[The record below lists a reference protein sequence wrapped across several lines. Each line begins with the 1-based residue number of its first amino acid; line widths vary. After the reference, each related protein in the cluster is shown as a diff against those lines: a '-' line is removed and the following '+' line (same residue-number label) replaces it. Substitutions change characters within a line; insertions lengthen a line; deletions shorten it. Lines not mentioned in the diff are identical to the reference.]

1 MNVRRLHPFTL
12 GSVLAGLA
20 GTAVLNLK
28 AIALLALFLAAGAA
42 IAALV
47 CARWPGLSA
56 PAWKLWPMA
65 AVTNPLFM
73 VGVYWSIDQH
83 HCLFRAARGWDCMFA
98 AFGPILAGLCLIP
111 PAVGLAVRFFALE
124 FLSPAHGARS
134 ASPSRTKA
142 GEVR

>member
-1 MNVRRLHPFTL
+1 MRRLHPFTL
-12 GSVLAGLA
+12 GSVLAGLVVGGLA
-20 GTAVLNLK
+20 GTVVLNLK

-73 VGVYWSIDQH
+73 VGVYWSIDQRE
-83 HCLFRAARGWDCMFA
+83 CLFRAARGWDCMFA
-98 AFGPILAGLCLIP
+98 AFGPILAALCLLP
-111 PAVGLAVRFFALE
+111 PAVGVVARFLVFR
-124 FLSPAHGARS
+124 FLSPALMR
-134 ASPSRTKA
+134 A
-142 GEVR
+142 GERRKK